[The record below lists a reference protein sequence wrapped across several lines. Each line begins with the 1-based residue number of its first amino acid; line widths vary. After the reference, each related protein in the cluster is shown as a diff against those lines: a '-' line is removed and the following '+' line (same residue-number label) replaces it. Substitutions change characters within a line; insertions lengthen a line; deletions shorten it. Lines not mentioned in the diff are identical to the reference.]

1 MDKVFKYVGYAA
13 LSLFLAWLS
22 TIGEEDFIG
31 SLSHSIVQVLI
42 ALLAL
47 YSTVSSLLISR
58 LLSFRK
64 EINQNADVSP
74 VIESMKRNVRIEA
87 ILILSTLLIVVITNV
102 FLEYNWFCDDII
114 CVIRN
119 VVIVFSLLYFVVV
132 VYDSSMGLY
141 DLLLYTGKNKNE

>member
-13 LSLFLAWLS
+13 LSLFVAWLS
-22 TIGEEDFIG
+22 TIGKEDYIG
-31 SLSHSIVQVLI
+31 YLCHSIVQVLI

-64 EINQNADVSP
+64 EINQNAEISP
-74 VIESMKRNVRIEA
+74 VIESMKRNVRVEA
-87 ILILSTLLIVVITNV
+87 ILIMSALLIIVISNV
-102 FLEYNWFCDDII
+102 FLENEWFCDDVI
-114 CVIRN
+114 CLIRN
-119 VVIVFSLLYFVVV
+119 AVVVFSLLYFVIV

-141 DLLLYTGKNKNE
+141 DLLQFNGKNKDE